1 MLSRPPASLA
11 ASISMRPA
19 LASDDASARTWA
31 TWASGIIEV
40 SPSEQIR

>member
-11 ASISMRPA
+11 ASMSMRPA
-19 LASDDASARTWA
+19 LGQRRRLGQDLGHV
-31 TWASGIIEV
+31 ASGIIEV